1 MKGNGTRE
9 KGLKNLFYGIIGQI
23 VILALGLL
31 LPRLYMVSY
40 GSEVNGLLTSV
51 KQIFA
56 YMTLLE
62 AGVGATTLQALY
74 APMANK
80 KYNEV
85 SKILVATDLYYKKT
99 GAAYASLVLVIALLY
114 SIIIKTDISFFTV
127 FFVIV
132 FQGAAGVIKYLFQ
145 GKYTLLMQVDG
156 KNYVLSNLTLF
167 VTVVSDIAQVILIFM
182 GFNIVA
188 VKFSYF
194 VLNLIQMA
202 YIMFYV
208 KKHYEWIDLK
218 QTANLSALSQKSS
231 ALIHSISGLVFNNTD
246 TIILSVFCGLKTVSV
261 YSVYA
266 LVFNVMANLIDVV
279 SNSFNF
285 AMGQVFYS
293 DFEKYKKV
301 QDCYEAMYLA
311 ATFSLL
317 TITYIFITPFISLYT
332 KSIDDIAY
340 VDKWLPVLFTACNAL
355 NYGRKTSNQII
366 NFAGHFK
373 ETRSRAMAEMGINL
387 VVSVISVNFW
397 GIYGVLL
404 GTFAALLYR
413 ANDVILYA
421 NRIIMKR
428 SPWLTYKRWGIN
440 IGLFFASI
448 YLASKLR
455 MNITSYTSLFA
466 YAMPIS
472 FCIILL
478 FFLTPLVYEKEL
490 GKFLKSFFVERKTR
504 GRIQ

>member
-74 APMANK
+74 APMAQK
-80 KYNEV
+80 KHNEV
-85 SKILVATDLYYKKT
+85 SKILAATDLYYKKT
-99 GAAYASLVLVIALLY
+99 GVAYAGLVVVIALLY
-114 SIIIKTDISFFTV
+114 SVVIKTNIPFFTV
-127 FFVIV
+127 FFVVV

-167 VTVVSDIAQVILIFM
+167 VTVLSDVAQVILIYV

-188 VKFSYF
+188 VKFAYF
-194 VLNLIQMA
+194 ILNLIQMG
-202 YIMFYV
+202 YIMYYV
-208 KKHYEWIDLK
+208 KKHYEWIDLN
-218 QTANLSALSQKSS
+218 QSANLTALTQKKS
-231 ALIHSISGLVFNNTD
+231 ALIHSFSGLVFNNTD

-285 AMGQVFYS
+285 AMGQVFHS
-293 DFEKYKKV
+293 NFEKYKKV
-301 QDCYEAMYLA
+301 QDYYEAMYLA
-311 ATFSLL
+311 ATFSFL
-317 TITYIFITPFISLYT
+317 TIIYIFITPFISLYT
-332 KSIDDIAY
+332 KSIDDVVY

-366 NFAGHFK
+366 SFAGHFK
-373 ETRSRAMAEMGINL
+373 KTQSRAIAEMGINL
-387 VVSVISVNFW
+387 VVSLIGANFW

-428 SPWLTYKRWGIN
+428 SPYPTYKRWGIN

-448 YLASKLR
+448 YMASKLR
-455 MNITSYTSLFA
+455 MNITSYISLCA
-466 YAMPIS
+466 YAIPIS
-472 FCIILL
+472 FCVIFL
-478 FFLTPLVYEKEL
+478 FFLTPLIYEKGL
-490 GKFLKSFFVERKTR
+490 AKFLRSFFIERKTS
-504 GRIQ
+504 GRI